1 LFAITNVKHDSHVSD
16 AKMWAGIGY
25 LYSRAPTAPTLPGLA
40 LSVVG
45 VYHSTMWG
53 MCADM
58 AWGGPIGG
66 AVGGGI
72 RL

>member
-1 LFAITNVKHDSHVSD
+1 
-16 AKMWAGIGY
+16 MWAGIGY